1 MNKKTKIL
9 TGIIAIAIVIC
20 TIIAVYGIITAP
32 KSDRQVLKEELAN
45 NEKTLE
51 DDLST
56 YTPDPDDYEEADTEN
71 NTIDNNTT
79 DNNTIDNKDNDANS
93 GKTKVNHKIT
103 VIGDS
108 VFLGASPEF
117 KKLHKKAVID
127 AKVSR
132 QVAQGLDVAKALDEK
147 NKLGDTIIISLGTN
161 GNFNEKTGQEL
172 IDYFG
177 DDRTIYWINVYGKDL
192 PVQKEVNKTIDALV
206 EKNDNVHLIPWA
218 DEGADHSD
226 WFYQDGIHLNS
237 EGQKGFAAYV
247 ESQINATEAASEKQ

>member
-1 MNKKTKIL
+1 MKKRTKIL
-9 TGIIAIAIVIC
+9 TRIIIVITIVIC
-20 TIIAVYGIITAP
+20 TIISVYGIVTAP
-32 KSDRQVLKEELAN
+32 KSDHQTLENELAL

-51 DDLST
+51 DDLAT
-56 YTPDPDDYEEADTEN
+56 DIPDDFEDNNQDTT
-71 NTIDNNTT
+71 TIDNDAYSTPASPDALIA
-79 DNNTIDNKDNDANS
+79 DN
-93 GKTKVNHKIT
+93 IT

-132 QVAQGLDVAKALDEK
+132 QVVHGLDVAKSLDEK

-172 IDYFG
+172 IDYLG
-177 DDRTIYWINVYGKDL
+177 DERTIYWINAYGKDL
-192 PVQKEVNKTIDALV
+192 PVQKEVNKTIAKLV
-206 EKNDNVHLIPWA
+206 KKNDNVHLIPWA
-218 DEGADHSD
+218 DEGANHSD

-247 ESQINATEAASEKQ
+247 ESQLNAAEAQNTDKE